1 MNYVGGVASTAQN
14 IIGDLCSGE
23 QGMITGFCMKFL
35 CVS

>member
-1 MNYVGGVASTAQN
+1 MNYGGGWPSTAQN

-23 QGMITGFCMKFL
+23 HDMIIGFCMKFL